1 MGKGRKKKES
11 KFYAQNK
18 KVGFDFE
25 LLDKYEAGIILTGH
39 EAKAVKDGRATLN
52 GAFVHIKNG
61 KAQLLNSVIKPYQPN
76 NAPKNYKED
85 RVRELLLNRK
95 ELEKLEIEQESN
107 GLTIVPISLYNK
119 KDIVKLEIAVARRKK
134 KADKR
139 EAIKKRDF
147 EKRKKQIIR

>member
-1 MGKGRKKKES
+1 MKKNS
-11 KFYAQNK
+11 KFFAQNR

-39 EAKAVKDGRATLN
+39 ETKAVKDGRATLN
-52 GAFVHIKNG
+52 GAFVDVKNG
-61 KAQLLNSVIKPYQPN
+61 KAELLNAVIKPYQPN
-76 NAPKNYKED
+76 NAPENYKED

-95 ELEKLEIEQESN
+95 ELKKLQVEQESK

-119 KDIVKLEIAVARRKK
+119 NDLIKLEIALARRRK

-147 EKRKKQIIR
+147 EKRKKQITR